1 MIDYIVEVIGEAPPG
16 LEFLQYVFAGGL
28 MFFGIYVV
36 YKILSVFLS
45 KII

>member
-1 MIDYIVEVIGEAPPG
+1 MIDYIVEVIGEAPSG
-16 LEFLQYVFAGGL
+16 LEFVQYIFAGGL